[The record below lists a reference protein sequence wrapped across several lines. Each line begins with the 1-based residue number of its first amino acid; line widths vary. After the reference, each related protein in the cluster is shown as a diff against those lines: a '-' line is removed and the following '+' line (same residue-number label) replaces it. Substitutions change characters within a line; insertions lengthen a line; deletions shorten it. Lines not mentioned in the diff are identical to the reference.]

1 MDTQQQLIFITIF
14 ISVFALTNYY
24 VYKRFFCRLSPLFYK
39 LGASLVAIVMMGEVV
54 FAIDLVLNIFPES
67 TALYMTL
74 SSCIGATFILFVIAL
89 IYDLSISASRHVP
102 FDQQRRQTIKVVFD
116 VTMLAAAASYL
127 WRGYSEGT
135 RRPEINDVIVRIKD
149 FPINGFTIVQLTDV
163 HVGRT
168 IKRDFVEHI
177 VSQTNALKPDIV
189 AITGDL
195 FDLPPEKISHDLE
208 PLRAIDAP
216 VYFVT
221 GNHEYFHGVELILE
235 KIKALGIM
243 PLTNSA
249 TIIGEKGRRFN
260 LVGLNDLTGERFGFR
275 PPDADQAY
283 IDINQER
290 PTIVLSHQPKSISL
304 VEDKRCDLMLCGHTH
319 GGQIFPF
326 GLLVMLDQ
334 PFLEGLHEFMP
345 GKQIFVSR
353 GTGYWGPPLRV
364 LAPSEIS
371 RIVITAAH

>member
-1 MDTQQQLIFITIF
+1 MDTQRQLIFITIF

-24 VYKRFFCRLSPLFYK
+24 VYKRFFCRLSPVFHK
-39 LGASLVAIVMMGEVV
+39 LGALVISIIMMGEVV
-54 FAIDLVLNIFPES
+54 IAIDLLLNFFPES
-67 TALYMTL
+67 PALYMTL
-74 SSCIGATFILFVIAL
+74 STCIGATFILFVITL
-89 IYDLSISASRHVP
+89 IYDLIISTSRHVP
-102 FDQQRRQTIKVVFD
+102 FDQQRRQAIKVMFD
-116 VTMLAAAASYL
+116 ITMLTAAASYL

-135 RRPEINDVIVRIKD
+135 KEPEINDVIVRIKD
-149 FPINGFTIVQLTDV
+149 FPVNGFTIVQLTDV

-168 IKRDFVEHI
+168 IKRDFVEQI
-177 VSQTNALKPDIV
+177 VSRTNALKPDMV

-195 FDLPPEKISHDLE
+195 FDLPPEKISRDLE
-208 PLRAIDAP
+208 PLRELDAP

-221 GNHEYFHGVELILE
+221 GNHEYFHGLEPILE
-235 KIKALGIM
+235 MIKSLGIM
-243 PLTNSA
+243 PLTNTA

-260 LVGLNDLTGERFGFR
+260 LVGLNDLTGNRFGYMG
-275 PPDADQAY
+275 ADTEQAY
-283 IDINQER
+283 MDINQER

-334 PFLEGLHEFMP
+334 PFLQGLHEFMP

-364 LAPSEIS
+364 MAPSEIS
-371 RIVITAAH
+371 RIVITNS